1 MSTAPGAGETGSPT
15 TEVPGPGVPM
25 EAPVTV
31 TAESSA
37 DHITVRLP
45 ARAEHVVTVR
55 NHVRVWLAD
64 FGVAIETARNI
75 VMATDEAVTNA
86 IDHRFRPEGDDGA
99 VTLTL
104 HAKAKTIVVT
114 VAEDGSWQL
123 PAQGNNPIDGGF
135 NLPLLRVLADEVQL
149 RHSDGRSTL
158 VAHFPH
164 RG

>member
-1 MSTAPGAGETGSPT
+1 MSTTPGAGETGAPI
-15 TEVPGPGVPM
+15 TEVPGSGVPVV
-25 EAPVTV
+25 PPTTV
-31 TAESSA
+31 SAESTP
-37 DHITVRLP
+37 DGLTVRMP
-45 ARAEHVVTVR
+45 ARVQHVVTVR

-64 FGVAIETARNI
+64 LGVAIETARNI

-86 IDHRFRPEGDDGA
+86 IEHRFRPESEDGA
-99 VTLTL
+99 VTLTV
-104 HAKAKTIVVT
+104 HARAKTIVVT

-123 PAQGNNPIDGGF
+123 PAQGNKPVDGGF

-149 RHSDGRSTL
+149 RHADGRSTL